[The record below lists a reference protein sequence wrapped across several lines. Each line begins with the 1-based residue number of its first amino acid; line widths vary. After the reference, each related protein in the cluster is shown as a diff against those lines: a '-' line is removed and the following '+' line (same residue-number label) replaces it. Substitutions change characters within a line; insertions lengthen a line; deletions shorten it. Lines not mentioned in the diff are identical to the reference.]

1 MKLIDFNSKHK
12 VKLNTWQDVET
23 SHGEKGIND
32 FVVAQGTLL
41 GDYIEYFSNEI
52 KLISKVAMDNV
63 EIVGFVCYFVKDDNS
78 AHVEI
83 MGTNPNFRGMGYAKQ
98 ILEALKEELLK
109 KHNLKKIT
117 LAVNKRNKQGIKS
130 FSKFTKP
137 NEEHSSENYI
147 GLEI

>member
-1 MKLIDFNSKHK
+1 MELIDFNEQHK
-12 VKLNTWQDVET
+12 AVLNTWQDFEA
-23 SHGEKGIND
+23 SRGENGIDN
-32 FVVAQGTLL
+32 FVVASGTKL
-41 GDYIEYFSNEI
+41 GDYIEFFTNESNI
-52 KLISKVAMDNV
+52 VSKVALDKD
-63 EIVGFVCYFVKDDNS
+63 IVGFVCYIINEDNN

-117 LAVNKRNKQGIKS
+117 LAVNKRNKQGIKV

-147 GLEI
+147 GLEL